1 MLSDEGHTKYCEC
14 LVVLVL
20 SSALL
25 LQGAGV
31 SPDYHVFGVP
41 FQVEFDNRK
50 NFTSD
55 KAFHSFKKQRWGDT
69 LLELLYIYNGSSN
82 DLMKA
87 EGPEAKLSEMILM
100 FYSKYT
106 NTRDSNQKNSM
117 IPGGTGTS
125 IST

>member
-1 MLSDEGHTKYCEC
+1 
-14 LVVLVL
+14 
-20 SSALL
+20 
-25 LQGAGV
+25 
-31 SPDYHVFGVP
+31 
-41 FQVEFDNRK
+41 
-50 NFTSD
+50 
-55 KAFHSFKKQRWGDT
+55 
-69 LLELLYIYNGSSN
+69 
-82 DLMKA
+82 MKA